1 MTPQLYSARW
11 KNVKENAPD
20 PDEIAHLAR
29 QIALSFMDSC
39 LYRDRYE
46 HACID
51 LLCEMAT
58 TFDPDSG
65 LNAGASSALFDI
77 VVEGLCDEFEDMQ
90 VEIYD
95 RVMCQIVDYCRKIAR
110 GGDLDR
116 KLSGF
121 GFISHESLLGRAAGL
136 RKNFPIR
143 EEIEKP
149 EKIIFLSRITF
160 GADIAITSVLM
171 QRFAEAF
178 PEAELVLLGSV
189 KLNGIFGGLKNLRI
203 RELHYPRRG
212 DLIQRFS
219 SWFSALAA
227 IEEEAAGVAG
237 GRFLVIDP
245 DSRLSQLGI
254 LPVADAGRYFFF
266 NSRYNGNSSQ
276 RLSMSEL
283 ANEWANRIL
292 PESGFCNPG
301 VWIDQASK
309 TGAKGLLD
317 RLRQSAGHV
326 VVVNLGVGG
335 NSRKRLDDDFE
346 RKLIVSLLSEKGTAV
361 ILDCGAEAEE
371 KKRAQALLDALD
383 KLGFATVQAADLS
396 APASLATPGVVSIV
410 CGIGEIAAVI
420 SGSDEFIGYD
430 SACQH
435 IAAAAGIPSCTVF
448 AGSNN
453 PRFVRRWHA
462 RGKSVSRII
471 HVDNLSRDKMFDNA
485 DIIGRINDARDRG

>member
-1 MTPQLYSARW
+1 MTPQLYAARW
-11 KNVKENAPD
+11 LHLKENEPD
-20 PDEIAHLAR
+20 PDAVEHLSR
-29 QIALSFMDSC
+29 QIALSFMDAC

-58 TFDPDSG
+58 AFDPDSG
-65 LNAGASSALFDI
+65 LNARASAALFDI

-95 RVMCQIVDYCRKIAR
+95 RVMCQIIAYCRKIER
-110 GGDLDR
+110 GRELDK

-143 EEIEKP
+143 EEIDKP

-178 PEAELVLLGSV
+178 PDAELVLLGSA
-189 KLNGIFGGLKNLRI
+189 KLKGIFGGLKNLRV

-227 IEEEAAGVAG
+227 IEDEAAGVSG

-266 NSRYNGNSSQ
+266 NSRHNGSSLN
-276 RLSMSEL
+276 RPSMSEL

-301 VWIDQASK
+301 VWVDQASK
-309 TGAKGLLD
+309 TAAEGLLN
-317 RLRQSAGHV
+317 RLRQSAGHI

-346 RKLIVSLLSEKGTAV
+346 RKLLVSLLSEKGTSV
-361 ILDCGAEAEE
+361 ILDCGAEVEE
-371 KKRAQALLDALD
+371 KRRAQGLLAALD
-383 KLGFATVQAADLS
+383 KQAFETAQVEDLT
-396 APASLATPGVVSIV
+396 APVRFSTPGIVSIV

-420 SGSDEFIGYD
+420 SQSDEFIGYD

-471 HVDNLSRDKMFDNA
+471 HVDNLSRNKMFDNA
-485 DIIGRINDARDRG
+485 EIIGRINDARNRA